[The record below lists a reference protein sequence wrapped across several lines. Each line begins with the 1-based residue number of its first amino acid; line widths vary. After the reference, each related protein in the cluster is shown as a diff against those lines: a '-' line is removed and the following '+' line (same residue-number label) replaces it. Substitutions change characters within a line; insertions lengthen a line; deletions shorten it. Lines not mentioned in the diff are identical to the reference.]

1 MHISLRKAAALQ
13 KEILNVIPTVS
24 TTASVSIYSENP
36 IGDLVDQELAMLD
49 AIALRASLMR
59 ALREIRSQTAMVN
72 MTSGVHD
79 LVTKASFIDKDI
91 AFISGLATS
100 VARSND
106 SVINGKMERAKAQD
120 PAHYNFQE
128 EVLLWVFSQE
138 SIESFTQALAVL
150 KKEKVRIQDE
160 LLELNIKNNIHLSED
175 TVKVLTDAG
184 LI

>member
-1 MHISLRKAAALQ
+1 MFISLRKAAALQ
-13 KEILNVIPTVS
+13 KEILNAIPSVNSTVG
-24 TTASVSIYSENP
+24 VSIYSENP

-59 ALREIRSQTAMVN
+59 ALEEIRTATANVN
-72 MTSGVHD
+72 MSSGIHD
-79 LVTKASFIDKDI
+79 LVTRASFIDKDI
-91 AFISGLATS
+91 AFVSGLAT
-100 VARSND
+100 AATRSTD
-106 SVINGKMERAKAQD
+106 SVINGKIERAKAAD
-120 PAHYNFQE
+120 PGHYNFQE
-128 EVLLWVFSQE
+128 EVHFGVFSQE